1 MVSGGRLYRVEG
13 QNGKGLVELAF
24 GELLPNLV
32 DGLLGRKLLLLLL
45 CFVVIVIVTSGLSAR
60 PTRVVRLLR

>member
-1 MVSGGRLYRVEG
+1 
-13 QNGKGLVELAF
+13 VELAL

-45 CFVVIVIVTSGLSAR
+45 CLVVVVIVASGLSAR
-60 PTRVVRLLR
+60 PTRIVGLF